1 MVQQVMFNR
10 EKVLFCRYADGLMT
24 DRDTDECAVDVV
36 PIA

>member
-10 EKVLFCRYADGLMT
+10 EKVLFCRYGLMT